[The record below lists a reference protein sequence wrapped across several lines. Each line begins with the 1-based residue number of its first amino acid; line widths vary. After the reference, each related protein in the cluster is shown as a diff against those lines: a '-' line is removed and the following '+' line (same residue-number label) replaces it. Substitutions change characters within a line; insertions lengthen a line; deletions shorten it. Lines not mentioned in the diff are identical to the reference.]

1 MKKYRALGKSILE
14 NTHCNLRRNLLMLC
28 NDYYIRKLIGF
39 KGIILEQLE
48 TSSDSMSF
56 SFSLEIKTHN
66 CPKCHQQTSKVHDY
80 RIQMIKDI
88 SISGKKTYLYY
99 KKRRYVCN
107 HCNKKFYEKNDFL
120 PRYQRMTSR
129 LIKYIITRMKNVY
142 SVSDIAKENNISPST
157 ALRLFRF
164 INYSLTKLPE
174 VISIDE
180 FK

>member
-1 MKKYRALGKSILE
+1 MIITKKGSTINVGVVKIILTFFAKKYRALGKSILE

-28 NDYYIRKLIGF
+28 NNYYIKKLIGF

-66 CPKCHQQTSKVHDY
+66 YPKCHQQTSKVHDY

-107 HCNKKFYEKNDFL
+107 HCNKKFYKKMIFS
-120 PRYQRMTSR
+120 PA
-129 LIKYIITRMKNVY
+129 IK
-142 SVSDIAKENNISPST
+142 E
-157 ALRLFRF
+157 
-164 INYSLTKLPE
+164 
-174 VISIDE
+174 
-180 FK
+180 